1 MRLHD
6 QDRVGKWGAPGSFSL
21 SYFVSVFSNVF
32 ITLKWLEIC
41 LQKWYSLFKGRWT
54 WICLIQ
60 LRNVIG
66 CADCQPTCFR
76 SFTLS
81 LFLYFSLSCVGGPL
95 PCMPGV
101 PALRRTFFYFF
112 YFKTSIYSCVTRKSL
127 VCTLMHP
134 RRPRSSQSGR
144 EKSHADARLRT
155 FSLDPTDCSWVSEDG
170 KSRYPGAL
178 SPVLENVRRAFSL
191 DPTDCPW
198 ISEDDSC
205 VTRMLLVCTRMYSYV
220 IGV

>member
-101 PALRRTFFYFF
+101 PALRRTFFNFF

-134 RRPRSSQSGR
+134 RRPRRSFARTWKLSS
-144 EKSHADARLRT
+144 RL
-155 FSLDPTDCSWVSEDG
+155 FSRPDWLPLDLRGWLLC
-170 KSRYPGAL
+170 
-178 SPVLENVRRAFSL
+178 
-191 DPTDCPW
+191 
-198 ISEDDSC
+198 DSYVTRMYSYVFVCHRC
-205 VTRMLLVCTRMYSYV
+205 VTVCTRMLLVCTRV
-220 IGV
+220 VF